1 VPVPVTAALCDRLE
15 GCCCIQLSYGREAS
29 DETCRARTPEVTMD
43 LARCQM
49 QWQRRRLADDAI
61 DLRRHLALGHQ
72 SPAQLDLDASA
83 VALGHVVQTVAVTVI
98 PVIDPTVR
106 CVCRPPTFISHRPIV

>member
-1 VPVPVTAALCDRLE
+1 MPRSDAGSYDGVGATPNAVAILPSVADSAGRRKRIAMGD
-15 GCCCIQLSYGREAS
+15 GVAQL
-29 DETCRARTPEVTMD
+29 TQC
-43 LARCQM
+43 
-49 QWQRRRLADDAI
+49 RRLAGDAI

-72 SPAQLDLDASA
+72 LPQLDVDASA
-83 VALGHVVQTVAVTVI
+83 VALGDVVQTVAVTVL

>member
-1 VPVPVTAALCDRLE
+1 
-15 GCCCIQLSYGREAS
+15 
-29 DETCRARTPEVTMD
+29 
-43 LARCQM
+43 
-49 QWQRRRLADDAI
+49 
-61 DLRRHLALGHQ
+61 
-72 SPAQLDLDASA
+72 